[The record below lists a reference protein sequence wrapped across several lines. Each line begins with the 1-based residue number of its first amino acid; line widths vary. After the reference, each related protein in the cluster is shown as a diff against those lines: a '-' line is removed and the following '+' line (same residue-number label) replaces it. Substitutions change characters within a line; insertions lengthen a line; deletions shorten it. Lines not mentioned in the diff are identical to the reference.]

1 MEYQM
6 DRAGELRLGEYFEL
20 IGEALG
26 NKKRKASFATYAMGL
41 MGDSERKSAEP
52 MAARACPDVETV
64 NAAHAR
70 LTYFTRSAEW
80 SDRDVRRIAAR
91 YAVAAMTKRTPV
103 QSWVI
108 DDTGFL
114 KQGKHSV
121 GVQRQYTGSAGK
133 VTNSQIGVSL
143 TIATAEDHVPVD
155 FELYLPENWT
165 TDRALRREV
174 KIPEHV
180 VFKTKWEQ
188 AIDMITRAANDGL
201 PSGLLLADAAYGN
214 VAEFR
219 QAVRRLGMDYAVGI
233 SNTSKVWRLDS
244 QGRIIHPAIAIGE
257 LASSLKKRAFKK
269 VTWKQGTSTK
279 LSSRFSA
286 ARVVLAQ
293 DDGDTLPDREV
304 VWLVMEWLAG
314 EKEPSKFSVAT
325 LPDSTSLKHIV
336 YRIKER
342 WRTERVYEDA
352 KGELGLDHYEGRSFN
367 GWNHHVSVVLAC
379 FAFIVA
385 ERVLFASLSAI
396 PPCAENDKT
405 GSGSPLP
412 VSTSAALPKLVYHH
426 PPRRNTNT
434 HHMATPLS
442 ALPSSAESCASVP

>member
-26 NKKRKASFATYAMGL
+26 NKTRKASFATYAMGL

-52 MAARACPDVETV
+52 MAARACPDVEKV
-64 NAAHAR
+64 NAAHSR

-80 SDRDVRRIAAR
+80 SDHDVRRIAAR
-91 YAVAAMTKRTPV
+91 YAIAAMTKRTPV
-103 QSWVI
+103 QSWII

-143 TIATAEDHVPVD
+143 TIATAKDHVPVD
-155 FELYLPENWT
+155 FELYLPECWAN
-165 TDRALRREV
+165 DHALRRAT

-180 VFKTKWEQ
+180 VFKKKWEQ
-188 AIDMITRAANDGL
+188 ALDMITRAANDEIPG
-201 PSGLLLADAAYGN
+201 GLLLADAAYGN
-214 VAEFR
+214 IPDFR
-219 QAVRRLGMDYAVGI
+219 QGVRRIGMDYAVGI
-233 SNTSKVWRLDS
+233 SSTSKVWRLNS
-244 QGRIIHPAIAIGE
+244 LGRTIQPAVAIGE
-257 LASSLKKRAFKK
+257 FASSIGRRAFKK
-269 VTWKQGTSTK
+269 VTWKQGTSAK
-279 LSSRFSA
+279 LSSRFAA

-293 DDGDTLPDREV
+293 DDGNALPEREV
-304 VWLVMEWLAG
+304 VWLVMEWLTGDQA
-314 EKEPSKFSVAT
+314 PSKFTVAT
-325 LPDSTSLKHIV
+325 LPDTISLKHLV

-352 KGELGLDHYEGRSFN
+352 KGELGLDHYEGRTYS

-385 ERVLFASLSAI
+385 ERVRFESRSPI
-396 PPCAENDKT
+396 PPCAENDESC
-405 GSGSPLP
+405 SGSALS
-412 VSTSAALPKLVYHH
+412 VSSGTALPKLIYNH
-426 PPRRNTNT
+426 PPRRNTNS
-434 HHMATPLS
+434 HHVASSLS
-442 ALPSSAESCASVP
+442 ALPSSAESRASVT